1 MRIDAMTSGTSAN
14 RAAAAAKWTGAL
26 SRVSKGRK
34 RREQSWVHHDLACAA
49 RPWGQVCILR
59 AVATEAGWAGG
70 YVSPPRMRLMPKPCG
85 ACEARDSSYVRGRR
99 QVGERKRL
107 RPSQTGSPHRPS
119 IAGTRVIP
127 PGRWAVGR
135 VRPGRRAPLWR
146 PNTVDGTVGEFERFV
161 TRHSA
166 PISEAVV
173 AIVASEPPRPAQ
185 TPVGASSASW
195 VRIGRALTGQPL
207 AWVRSDRLMAS
218 CTHFDRCT
226 RARGSKHG

>member
-1 MRIDAMTSGTSAN
+1 M
-14 RAAAAAKWTGAL
+14 
-26 SRVSKGRK
+26 
-34 RREQSWVHHDLACAA
+34 
-49 RPWGQVCILR
+49 CILR
-59 AVATEAGWAGG
+59 AGATEAPWAGG

-146 PNTVDGTVGEFERFV
+146 PNTVDGPVGASSSACV

-166 PISEAVV
+166 PIRRWLSRSWPPA
-173 AIVASEPPRPAQ
+173 APASADACWRIIGELGEDRSGTDRTTAG
-185 TPVGASSASW
+185 VGALGPAH
-195 VRIGRALTGQPL
+195 GELYP
-207 AWVRSDRLMAS
+207 
-218 CTHFDRCT
+218 FDRCT
-226 RARGSKHG
+226 RARGLKHG